1 MKFKESKLKGLFI
14 IEPTI
19 YLDSR
24 GYFFESFNNK
34 NFEENTG
41 LKINF
46 LQDNESKSQKNVLRG
61 LHFQNNPF
69 AQGKLVRVI
78 QGSVLDVAVDI
89 REKSDTYG
97 KHIKK
102 VLSAEN
108 KQMMYIPEGFAHG
121 FVTLENNTIFSY
133 KCTNYYNKEAE
144 GCLLYNDSTLD
155 IDWGVVSPI
164 LSEKDKLGKKFSS
177 FVSKF

>member
-1 MKFKESKLKGLFI
+1 MKYKESKLKGLFI
-14 IEPTI
+14 IEPNI

-41 LKINF
+41 FKINF

-61 LHFQNNPF
+61 LHFQNNPS

-89 REKSDTYG
+89 RRESKTYG
-97 KHIKK
+97 KHIKE

-108 KQMMYIPEGFAHG
+108 KQMMYIPAGFAHG
-121 FVTLENNTIFSY
+121 FVTLENDTIFSY
-133 KCTNYYNKEAE
+133 KCTNYYHKEAE
-144 GCLLYNDSTLD
+144 GCILYNDSTLD
-155 IDWGVVSPI
+155 IDWGVISPI
-164 LSEKDKLGKKFSS
+164 LSEKDKLGEKFSS

>member
-1 MKFKESKLKGLFI
+1 MKFRESKLKGLFI

-34 NFEENTG
+34 KFEQNTG
-41 LKINF
+41 LKIDF
-46 LQDNESKSQKNVLRG
+46 LQDNESQSQKNVLRG

-78 QGSVLDVAVDI
+78 QGSVLDIAVDI
-89 REKSDTYG
+89 RKESDTYG
-97 KHIKK
+97 KYIKEI
-102 VLSAEN
+102 LSAKN

-133 KCTNYYNKEAE
+133 KCTNYYHKEAE
-144 GCLLYNDSTLD
+144 GCLLYNDSTLN

-164 LSEKDKLGKKFSS
+164 LSEKDKLGEKFSS

>member
-46 LQDNESKSQKNVLRG
+46 LQDNESKSQKMFLEG
-61 LHFQNNPF
+61 YTFKTILLL
-69 AQGKLVRVI
+69 K
-78 QGSVLDVAVDI
+78 
-89 REKSDTYG
+89 
-97 KHIKK
+97 
-102 VLSAEN
+102 EN
-108 KQMMYIPEGFAHG
+108 
-121 FVTLENNTIFSY
+121 
-133 KCTNYYNKEAE
+133 
-144 GCLLYNDSTLD
+144 
-155 IDWGVVSPI
+155 
-164 LSEKDKLGKKFSS
+164 
-177 FVSKF
+177 